1 MNDLAYSTA
10 QHLLAL
16 LPRLSH
22 RLRDAAQP
30 HALTVGQFRCLAILT
45 HGPLTLGELANRY
58 GVSPPTM
65 SRMVSGLVERGWVSR
80 VEDPLDR
87 RWVRLEALPAG
98 RAAWEEMFEDARA
111 QLAELLEGLTPEEL
125 AHLQHGLQAL
135 ARLTDQPDARRHS
148 LACPARAPHA
158 VVTDFPGSREELA

>member
-1 MNDLAYSTA
+1 MMNDIAYATA

-22 RLRDAAQP
+22 RLREASQP
-30 HALTVGQFRCLAILT
+30 HQITVGQFRCLAILS
-45 HGPLTLGELANRY
+45 HGPMTLGELANRY

-98 RAAWEEMFEDARA
+98 RAVCMEMFEDARE
-111 QLAELLEGLTPEEL
+111 QLARSLAGLTPEQL
-125 AHLQHGLQAL
+125 GHLHQGLQAL
-135 ARLTDQPDARRHS
+135 AGLSAETEGAVHP
-148 LACPARAPHA
+148 LGPHC
-158 VVTDFPGSREELA
+158 RERQVAAADLLEVEMN

>member
-1 MNDLAYSTA
+1 MNELTHTTA

-30 HALTVGQFRCLAILT
+30 HQITVGQFRCLALLSR
-45 HGPLTLGELANRY
+45 GPTTLGELANRY

-87 RWVRLEALPAG
+87 RGVRLEALPTG
-98 RAAWEEMFEDARA
+98 RAICEEMFEDARE
-111 QLAELLEGLTPEEL
+111 QLAQYLEGLTPEEL
-125 AHLQHGLQAL
+125 AHLHHGLQAV
-135 ARLTDQPDARRHS
+135 ARLTAQTEGGVYP
-148 LACPARAPHA
+148 LALHC
-158 VVTDFPGSREELA
+158 RERQAATADLHEVEMN